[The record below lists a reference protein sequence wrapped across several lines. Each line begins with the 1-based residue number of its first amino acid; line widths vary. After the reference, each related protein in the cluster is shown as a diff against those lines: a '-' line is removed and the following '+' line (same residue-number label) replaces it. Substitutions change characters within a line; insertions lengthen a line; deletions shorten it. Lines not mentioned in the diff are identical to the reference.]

1 MERSPSPR
9 NTETQE
15 HNATTP
21 LSSDRAMHYTFRYST
36 PLKVYTALCVMVL
49 GLICYYAF
57 RSSPWLMIVLYSW
70 MIFISLLYSALSMPR
85 SIEDDGETVV
95 LRRLLWSK
103 RYSRTTYD
111 ISEVS
116 GMELTKSYA
125 IVGSAGYFCYGGHR
139 PLPTHPAQGQQ
150 TPTLHR
156 LPAYPILLITSSHSP
171 QHHTFHKTLIT
182 PHPIPHHQN
191 GVLAQSNTITSI

>member
-1 MERSPSPR
+1 
-9 NTETQE
+9 
-15 HNATTP
+15 
-21 LSSDRAMHYTFRYST
+21 MHYTFRYST
-36 PLKVYTALCVMVL
+36 TLKVYTALCVMAL

-70 MIFISLLYSALSMPR
+70 MIFISLLYSALSIPR

-116 GMELTKSYA
+116 DMELTKSYV
-125 IVGSAGYFCYGGHR
+125 IVGSAGYFCYSGLLLQIKDGLLQARRYGGDGS
-139 PLPTHPAQGQQ
+139 LPTHPAQGEQ
-150 TPTLHR
+150 TPALHR
-156 LPAYPILLITSSHSP
+156 LPACPILLIASSHTTPSTTP
-171 QHHTFHKTLIT
+171 STRHSLLRTLF
-182 PHPIPHHQN
+182 
-191 GVLAQSNTITSI
+191 LTIGMGR

>member
-1 MERSPSPR
+1 
-9 NTETQE
+9 
-15 HNATTP
+15 
-21 LSSDRAMHYTFRYST
+21 MHYTFRYST

-57 RSSPWLMIVLYSW
+57 RSSPWFMIVLYSW
-70 MIFISLLYSALSMPR
+70 MIFVSLLYSALSIPR

-116 GMELTKSYA
+116 GMELTNA
-125 IVGSAGYFCYGGHR
+125 LRVFGSGGYFGYSGYFYKTKIGLFKLLATEDTGHYLRIQRKGSKR
-139 PLPTHPAQGQQ
+139 PLYIAYRPT
-150 TPTLHR
+150 
-156 LPAYPILLITSSHSP
+156 
-171 QHHTFHKTLIT
+171 
-182 PHPIPHHQN
+182 
-191 GVLAQSNTITSI
+191 QS